1 VTTELK
7 EQKFRT
13 WNKSRL
19 HGEQKFS
26 PRNKSW
32 LEKLEQ
38 NIASS
43 EQIATIELNQKKLTL
58 KERTLPNN
66 KEIVFRKT

>member
-1 VTTELK
+1 MEK
-7 EQKFRT
+7 KI
-13 WNKSRL
+13 
-19 HGEQKFS
+19 S

-43 EQIATIELNQKKLTL
+43 EQIATTELNQKKLTL
-58 KERTLPNN
+58 KEHTLPNN